1 MLTTRQRRS
10 TAKTKT
16 MSRKLIIIL
25 GPTAVGK
32 TDYSIEMALKHES
45 PIISCDSRQIYKEMT
60 IGTAVPSAEQL
71 AAVQHYFIHSHSV
84 EQLYTAGKYELEA
97 LELINRL
104 FDEGH
109 ETLVMAGGSGFYV
122 DALVNGLDDFPSAD
136 LKLRDELMT
145 RLREEGVESLR
156 VELQKLDPESY
167 ATIDIA
173 NGQRVVRALEV
184 CLMTGKPFSSFK
196 TNQLKKRDFEIEKI
210 GLTRPRE
217 VLYDRI
223 NRRVLQMIDEGLVDE
238 VRSLVGYR
246 ELAAL
251 QTVGYKEIFDW
262 FDYLDGKVSTEGW
275 TPTTPGDGPVTSL
288 DRAVE
293 LIQRNTRHYAKRQL
307 SYWKRDKDIN
317 WMEI

>member
-1 MLTTRQRRS
+1 MKRR
-10 TAKTKT
+10 
-16 MSRKLIIIL
+16 LVIIL

-32 TDYSIEMALKHES
+32 TDYSIETALRYDS
-45 PIISCDSRQIYKEMT
+45 PIISCDSRQIYKEMS

-71 AAVQHYFIHSHSV
+71 SAVQHYFIHSHSV
-84 EQLYTAGKYELEA
+84 EQLYTAGKYEIEA
-97 LELINRL
+97 LDLINRL

-136 LKLRDELMT
+136 LQLRDELMT
-145 RLREEGVESLR
+145 RLQEEGVESLR
-156 VELQKLDPESY
+156 LELQKLDPESY

-184 CLMTGKPFSSFK
+184 CIMTGKPFSSFK
-196 TNQLKKRDFEIEKI
+196 TAARKNRDFEIEKI

-238 VRSLVGYR
+238 VRSVQKYR
-246 ELAAL
+246 DLAAL

-262 FDYLDGKVSTEGW
+262 FDFLEGRVSTEGW

-288 DRAVE
+288 DRAIE

-317 WMEI
+317 WLEL

>member
-1 MLTTRQRRS
+1 MTRN
-10 TAKTKT
+10 
-16 MSRKLIIIL
+16 KLIIIL

-32 TDYSIEMALKHES
+32 TDYSIETALKYDS

-71 AAVQHYFIHSHSV
+71 AAVQHYFIHSHTV
-84 EQLYTAGKYELEA
+84 TDLYTAGKYELEA
-97 LELINRL
+97 LEIINRL
-104 FDEGH
+104 FAEGH

-136 LKLRDELMT
+136 LELRNELMR
-145 RLREEGVESLR
+145 RLKEEGVEELR
-156 VELQKLDPESY
+156 MELKSLDPESY

-196 TNQLKKRDFEIEKI
+196 TSARKMRDFEIEKI
-210 GLTRPRE
+210 GLTRTRD

-223 NRRVLQMIDEGLVDE
+223 NRRVLQMVDDGLVDE
-238 VRSLVGYR
+238 VRSLTQYR
-246 ELAAL
+246 DLAAL

-262 FDYLDGKVSTEGW
+262 FDFLEGRVTTEGW

-307 SYWKRDKDIN
+307 SYWGRDKDIR
-317 WMEI
+317 WMEL

>member
-1 MLTTRQRRS
+1 M
-10 TAKTKT
+10 
-16 MSRKLIIIL
+16 IIL

-32 TDYSIEMALKHES
+32 TDYSIETALRYGS
-45 PIISCDSRQIYKEMT
+45 PVISCDSRQIYKEMT

-71 AAVQHYFIHSHSV
+71 AAVQHYFIHSHTV
-84 EQLYTAGKYELEA
+84 TELYTAGKYELEA

-104 FDEGH
+104 FAEGH

-136 LKLRDELMT
+136 LKLRGELMA
-145 RLREEGVESLR
+145 RLQEEGVEALR
-156 VELQKLDPESY
+156 LELKTLDPESY

-184 CLMTGKPFSSFK
+184 CLMTGRPFSSFK
-196 TNQLKKRDFEIEKI
+196 TAARKSRDFEIEKI
-210 GLTRPRE
+210 GLVRPRK

-223 NRRVLQMIDEGLVDE
+223 NRRVIQMIDDGLVEE
-238 VRSLVGYR
+238 VRSLTQYR
-246 ELAAL
+246 DLAAL

-262 FDYLDGKVSTEGW
+262 FDYQDGKVSAEDW
-275 TPTTPGDGPVTSL
+275 TPQTPGDGPVTTL
-288 DRAVE
+288 DRAIE

-307 SYWKRDKDIN
+307 SYWNRDKSIR
-317 WMEI
+317 WLQL

>member
-1 MLTTRQRRS
+1 
-10 TAKTKT
+10 

-71 AAVQHYFIHSHSV
+71 SAVQHYFIHSHSV

-136 LKLRDELMT
+136 LQLRDELMT

-156 VELQKLDPESY
+156 VDLQKLDPESY
-167 ATIDIA
+167 ASIDIA

-184 CLMTGKPFSSFK
+184 CIMTGRPFSSFK

-223 NRRVLQMIDEGLVDE
+223 NRRVIQMIDEGLVDE
-238 VRSLVGYR
+238 VRSLIQYR
-246 ELAAL
+246 DLAAL

-288 DRAVE
+288 ERAVE

-307 SYWKRDKDIN
+307 SYWKRDSDIR
-317 WMEI
+317 WLEI